1 MTGSAIFLQNSLTG
15 LSTEPPGRELHMS
28 TPEGLRGKESGSDE
42 GGAAELARL
51 ARAMQAQNDVNNTLR
66 TICQLA
72 VHLGPEHAG
81 VTLVE
86 RNSLQTPAASDA
98 LPEQVDAIQY
108 ATGQGPC
115 VEAVY
120 VQDVAHAP
128 DFTNEQRW
136 PEFTAALLQRTPV
149 RSMLSHRLYSTEAT
163 LGALNFYST
172 RIDAF
177 PEATRA
183 LIAPFAT
190 RAAIALQAA
199 RDQDEAANLRRALD
213 SNRRIGIAIGI
224 LMAQEKITESDAFHR
239 MRIVSQHSH
248 RKLREVAEDVVHTGT
263 LEP

>member
-1 MTGSAIFLQNSLTG
+1 
-15 LSTEPPGRELHMS
+15 MS
-28 TPEGLRGKESGSDE
+28 TPEDTDDQESGSDE
-42 GGAAELARL
+42 VGAAEFARL
-51 ARAMQAQNDVNNTLR
+51 ARAMQAQNNLTNTLR

-81 VTLVE
+81 VTLVQ

-108 ATGQGPC
+108 DTGQGPC

-120 VQDVAHAP
+120 VQDVVHAP
-128 DFTNEQRW
+128 DFTTEQRW
-136 PEFTAALLQRTPV
+136 PAFTAALLQRTPV
-149 RSMLSHRLYSTEAT
+149 RSMLSHRLFSTEAT

-172 RIDAF
+172 RANAF
-177 PEATRA
+177 PQATRA

-190 RAAIALQAA
+190 HAAIALQAA
-199 RDQDEAANLRRALD
+199 RDQDEAANLRQGLA

-224 LMAQEKITESDAFHR
+224 LMAQEKITENDAFHR
-239 MRIVSQHSH
+239 MRVVSQQSH
-248 RKLREVAEDVVHTGT
+248 RKLREVADDVVHTGT